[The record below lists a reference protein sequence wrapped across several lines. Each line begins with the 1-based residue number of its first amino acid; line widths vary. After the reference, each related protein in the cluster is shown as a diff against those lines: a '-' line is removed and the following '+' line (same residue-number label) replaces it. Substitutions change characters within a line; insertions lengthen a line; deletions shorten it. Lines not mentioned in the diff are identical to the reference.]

1 MSTPIKGPIQLAG
14 KTAAA
19 WTAQNTTLR
28 ARQFGFETDTGKAK
42 FGDGSTAWNSLGY
55 FSFWTTWA
63 RIDSKPA
70 NLTAIE
76 GLTTAANKL
85 TYWTGSGTAALA
97 DLTSFGRSLIDDADA
112 AAART
117 TLGLGTVATQNA
129 TAVTFTGGTIS
140 GLTSL
145 ALSDANLPRVTI
157 TRSSV
162 GSWILGNL
170 TAGGATN
177 TFALLWNASSWLEVT
192 TAGAA
197 TLRGT
202 LAIAGHGTTASGA
215 NAFIDSTTGLVSR
228 STSSLVYKRDV
239 EPMDPASADAVL
251 ALQPIWYRSAIET
264 DRQDWSWWG
273 FAAEEVAAID
283 PRLVHWG
290 YHPEDYDQ
298 RFKNR
303 RVLRKGAVPRPV
315 GVAYDRMTVPLLSI
329 VQRLAARLR
338 ECEVEISKLRSQIG
352 G

>member
-70 NLTAIE
+70 NL
-76 GLTTAANKL
+76 
-85 TYWTGSGTAALA
+85 
-97 DLTSFGRSLIDDADA
+97 
-112 AAART
+112 T